1 MKLEITREIK
11 QKEIID
17 IEFPYYYTSEW
28 GRDLVDVYGKA
39 YGKIEENKCTL
50 ITETKCVAGISYE
63 IEIDDRHAS
72 CFGCYMTEYYKS
84 SEEEYLAAK
93 GRLLKAAQ
101 EA

>member
-1 MKLEITREIK
+1 MKLEITRQIN

-17 IEFPYYYTSEW
+17 IEFPYYYTSDW
-28 GRDLVDVYGKA
+28 GGNLVDV

-50 ITETKCVAGISYE
+50 ITETSDVTGISYE
-63 IEIDDRHAS
+63 IEIHNRHAS
-72 CFGCYMTEYYKS
+72 WFGYYMTEYYKS